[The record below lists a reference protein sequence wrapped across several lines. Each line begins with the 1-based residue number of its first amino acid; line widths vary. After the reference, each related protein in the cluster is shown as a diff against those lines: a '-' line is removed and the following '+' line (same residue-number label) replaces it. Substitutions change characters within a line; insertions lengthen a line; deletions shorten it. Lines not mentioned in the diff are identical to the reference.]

1 MLQLAQPQCQ
11 HAEQSYCGLC
21 RMMNVKDFGAK
32 GNGTNATEAFQ
43 KAADAVPAS
52 GGVLYIPAGQP
63 LRPWHCS
70 INSRKFRHMLARCVM
85 SVHRRRWVP
94 LKMVDFHPLL
104 APLVVQ
110 APMGSRSAS

>member
-1 MLQLAQPQCQ
+1 MPQLAQPQCQ
-11 HAEQSYCGLC
+11 HAEQSFRDLC

-63 LRPWHCS
+63 LR
-70 INSRKFRHMLARCVM
+70 
-85 SVHRRRWVP
+85 
-94 LKMVDFHPLL
+94 
-104 APLVVQ
+104 Q
-110 APMGSRSAS
+110 

>member
-1 MLQLAQPQCQ
+1 MLQLAQPT
-11 HAEQSYCGLC
+11 AMLLSTAAKNDC

-63 LRPWHCS
+63 LR
-70 INSRKFRHMLARCVM
+70 
-85 SVHRRRWVP
+85 
-94 LKMVDFHPLL
+94 LL
-104 APLVVQ
+104 
-110 APMGSRSAS
+110 